1 MVRLELFPIHL
12 ITNKLAVLKYVLMDH
27 GVLFVMTFLMT
38 MMLKLY
44 VNSWDTHHLVMN
56 MIIIIL
62 LLLSY
67 IAGST
72 ALNHRYYYYNE
83 HAFPFHVVDLNC
95 TGVEQNIWNCPSNGL
110 LKCPSNVDAAIS
122 CLEGLQ
128 TYSTLFISYLYI
140 LVPIVH
146 YANCSNGQLRLSG
159 GSSPLDGRLEI
170 CYNNVWFAMCYTYS
184 SLANQ
189 KVICEAL
196 GYSSQGKAKIILLL
210 LN

>member
-1 MVRLELFPIHL
+1 
-12 ITNKLAVLKYVLMDH
+12 
-27 GVLFVMTFLMT
+27 
-38 MMLKLY
+38 
-44 VNSWDTHHLVMN
+44 MN

-62 LLLSY
+62 SLLSY
-67 IAGST
+67 IAGSK
-72 ALNHRYYYYNE
+72 ALNSHYYHYNE
-83 HAFPFHVVDLNC
+83 HSFPFLIVDLNC

-128 TYSTLFISYLYI
+128 TYSTLFKSCLYI

-170 CYNNVWFAMCYTYS
+170 CYNNIWFAMCYTYS

-196 GYSSQGKAKIILLL
+196 SYSSQSKAKIILLL

>member
-1 MVRLELFPIHL
+1 
-12 ITNKLAVLKYVLMDH
+12 
-27 GVLFVMTFLMT
+27 
-38 MMLKLY
+38 
-44 VNSWDTHHLVMN
+44 MN
-56 MIIIIL
+56 VIIIIL

-67 IAGST
+67 IAGSK
-72 ALNHRYYYYNE
+72 ALNYPYYYYNE
-83 HAFPFHVVDLNC
+83 HSFPFHIVDLNC

-122 CLEGLQ
+122 CLEGLE
-128 TYSTLFISYLYI
+128 TVSTLFKSCFYI

-170 CYNNVWFAMCYTYS
+170 CYNNVWFAMCYTYNRI
-184 SLANQ
+184 ANQ

-196 GYSSQGKAKIILLL
+196 GYSSQGKAIIILLL